1 MASCATCKSTI
12 MFGGV
17 RDGARRYCN
26 ANCHAQDEFVR
37 FAQTIPSGTVQQA
50 AAQIHRGRCPSCQG
64 SGPVEYHV
72 SHRVWSLAV
81 VTQWRARPAV
91 CCRRCA
97 NRRKLGDALFSA
109 LAGWWG
115 FPWGFL
121 MTPVQIVRN
130 LAGLRFSD
138 PVQSQPSD
146 ALLNHVR
153 LVLAQDVLER
163 QQRVAARA

>member
-1 MASCATCKSTI
+1 MASCATCNSTI

-26 ANCHAQDEFVR
+26 AACHAKDELVR
-37 FAQTIPSGTVQQA
+37 VAQTIPGATVQQA
-50 AAQIHRGRCPSCQG
+50 AAQVYRGRCPSCQG
-64 SGPVEYHV
+64 SGPVEYHL

-81 VTQWRARPAV
+81 VTQWSARPAI

-97 NRRKLGDALFSA
+97 NRKKLGDALFSA

-115 FPWGFL
+115 FPWGL
-121 MTPVQIVRN
+121 LVTPVQIAKN

-138 PVQSQPSD
+138 PVASHPSN

-153 LVLAQDVLER
+153 LALAEDVLAR
-163 QQRVAARA
+163 QQRGAVAG